1 MRIRDKPRKDSVDGN
16 YNLNL
21 RYVRANA
28 HLTLKQL
35 GKITGLHHTTI
46 DHYEIFRNFPDYE
59 TAGKI
64 AYALKVDS
72 SKIFPA
78 YFREITRILSE
89 ERRET
94 RREGKKSSTH
104 NLLYKMLT
112 PLLDNPENIFIYEE
126 LRDSIEKVL
135 ITLDKR
141 ERGIIEMRYGLE
153 DGRKYTLKDIGK
165 FFGVGVER
173 ARQIEARAMRK
184 LQHPSRAK
192 YLTDFFYNF

>member
-35 GKITGLHHTTI
+35 GQMIGLHHTTI
-46 DHYEIFRNFPDYE
+46 CHYETLRNFPDYE

-78 YFREITRILSE
+78 YFREITRTLSE

-104 NLLYKMLT
+104 NLLYKILT

-141 ERGIIEMRYGLE
+141 ERKIIEMRYGLE
-153 DGRKYTLKDIGK
+153 DGRKYTLNDIGK